1 MLQLLSKIPPMLQL
15 PSPIGR
21 WVGSA
26 TCGAVLLGLLLAEGT
41 GKKSGRLL
49 AENQPVAATKA
60 APAGAGPER
69 LPVRLLAEAE
79 DFTIKSGWE
88 IVPYRENYFA
98 CTFAITFL
106 SRMACLGA
114 PEQLSPGQTAIA
126 EQTIHVPYEDTYELL
141 VRYEQPYD
149 FSCEF
154 TVEVEQKGKVAARWD
169 CGRLQDPKIW
179 AFNNHKREPMVRY
192 SWSATDNIVWQH
204 PGQVRLEG
212 GAATLRL
219 LATAQLEGG
228 RPRRQAAR
236 RHVDVVCLT
245 NDRAGMERQKKTGY
259 LEFDGWLVQDGDLFL
274 RITNPADAPAPVAVT
289 LPPMQAQHSPYWVH
303 VREWPTTLVLRQGRA
318 VTETAYQ
325 LAGPRSQQ
333 VRSEHLAPLLPWPKV
348 IPEEQYLRP
357 GDRSAWVPLG
367 QSCDALNTGQ
377 WAAQVQYFR
386 PSAKGQPPKGG
397 KPRDSQEVY
406 LRYEFGIPD
415 GQGGIRVI
423 KDVTVRAPLA
433 ERTAYT
439 FDIPGCVHPNPA
451 LANILKQRYWLPHIR
466 TQKEALAYLLAE
478 VKKFPPVGRVPER
491 LLIYGISAGDTEE
504 GRQLALALGD
514 NTTVGGRG
522 KKRGLI
528 AHWGNTD
535 LKWIEQQ
542 VTKRAGG
549 LSDVLIV
556 SYGDEIH
563 LPADKMTDA
572 EFAAWLQARGVQY
585 DGPIRFTNDRND
597 PLFYYSQL
605 AAKEKG
611 GARYAA
617 ATAYYKTHGVLT
629 GANYSPHANYLVSEI
644 DYIRPF
650 KLRAMSMPWTEDYAW
665 QVAEFSPQVVGYLL
679 SGLRAGAKYDRLP
692 IHMYVMPHSPGQIPR
707 EFRQSFYC
715 SIAHGAKII
724 NYFTATPLSVAYT
737 ENYVDTEDLPMW
749 RMIHR
754 CTHEA
759 GIFEDYVVD
768 GWVRPGRV
776 ALLLSSVDELITG
789 VNNFSLAL
797 HNNERKALYFALRH
811 AQVPVDFLSEDDVI
825 EGRAQ
830 DYAVIYVTQQYLH
843 SRCLAALQ
851 KWVEAGG
858 TLVALCG
865 GGFRNEFQ
873 KDNPAAAA
881 LYGVESGPIQT
892 DPALVPRYLQGNAN
906 APFFPKQDLP
916 RYEPWDY
923 ASWDGS
929 LLRGKA
935 EAGKAE
941 AGKAGAGGQ
950 GDPHR
955 RIEKV
960 PVVAWKQALTV
971 KTAQVAGRFRDGT
984 PAVTVQRHGRGR
996 AVLFAFLPGQAYLR
1010 SGLPL
1015 RPVDRGASPHSYAH
1029 FLPTQLDRHLRARL
1043 VEDFL
1048 PPDDARLRP
1057 VLVEAELVETTCI
1070 DTPALQGQPARLA
1083 IPLINWSGRPIPQL
1097 NVLIRDLPQV
1107 RRIRSVERGELQYTQ
1122 TPEGLRLNVPLDV
1135 ADMLLI
1141 DR

>member
-1 MLQLLSKIPPMLQL
+1 ML
-15 PSPIGR
+15 
-21 WVGSA
+21 
-26 TCGAVLLGLLLAEGT
+26 GAALLALFLSDSVGQELSEQTDRWMAQEQQSLGAL
-41 GKKSGRLL
+41 GKTRGLSSFVSGG
-49 AENQPVAATKA
+49 VAQKQQSSGAL
-60 APAGAGPER
+60 GAGQER
-69 LPVRLLAEAE
+69 LPVRLMAEAE
-79 DFTIKSGWE
+79 DFTVRSPGWE
-88 IVPYRENYFA
+88 VVPYRDNYFA

-114 PEQLSPGQTAIA
+114 PEQLPPGQTAIA
-126 EQTIHVPYEDTYELL
+126 EQIIQVPYDDTYELL

-154 TVEVEQKGKVAARWD
+154 TVEVEQHGKVVARFD

-192 SWSATDNIVWQH
+192 TWSASDNIVWQH
-204 PGQVRLEG
+204 PGQLQLKG
-212 GAATLRL
+212 GPATLRL

-245 NDRAGMERQKKTGY
+245 NDRAGMEQQKKAGY
-259 LEFDGWLVQDGDLFL
+259 LEFDGWLVQDGDLL
-274 RITNPADAPAPVAVT
+274 VRITNPEDAGVPVVVT

-303 VREWPTTLVLRQGRA
+303 VRDWPTTLVLRRGRA
-318 VTETAYQ
+318 VTPMAYQ
-325 LAGPRSQQ
+325 WTGPRSHQ
-333 VRSEHLAPLLPWPKV
+333 VRPEHLAPIVSWPKV
-348 IPEEQYLRP
+348 IPEDQYLRP
-357 GDRSAWVPLG
+357 GERSGWVPLG

-377 WAAQVQYFR
+377 WTPQVQYL
-386 PSAKGQPPKGG
+386 PSPAKGKSPQNVAPKG
-397 KPRDSQEVY
+397 KEPQDIY
-406 LRYEFGIPD
+406 LRFEFGVPD

-423 KDVTVRAPLA
+423 KDITVRAA
-433 ERTAYT
+433 ASERIAYT

-451 LANILKQRYWLPHIR
+451 LTHILKQRYWLPQIR
-466 TQKEALAYLLAE
+466 TQKEALSQLLAE
-478 VKKFPPVGRVPER
+478 VRKFPPVGKVPER
-491 LLIYGISAGDTEE
+491 LLIYGISAGDSEE

-514 NTTVGGRG
+514 NTGIRGKG
-522 KKRGLI
+522 KKRSLV
-528 AHWGNTD
+528 AHWPNTD

-542 VTKRAGG
+542 VAKHPGG
-549 LSDVLIV
+549 LDDVLIV

-572 EFAAWLQARGVQY
+572 EFADWLKARGVQY

-617 ATAYYKTHGVLT
+617 ATAYYKSKGVLT
-629 GANYSPHANYLVSEI
+629 GANYSPHANYLVTEI

-692 IHMYVMPHSPGQIPR
+692 IHMYVMPHSPGQIPS

-737 ENYVDTEDLPMW
+737 ENYVDTDDLAMW

-768 GWVRPGRV
+768 GMVRPGRV
-776 ALLLSSVDELITG
+776 GLLLSSVDELITG

-797 HNNERKALYFALRH
+797 HNNERKAIYFALRH

-830 DYAVIYVTQQYLH
+830 NYAVIYVTQQYLH
-843 SRCLAALQ
+843 SRCLAALH

-873 KDNPAAAA
+873 KENPAAVA
-881 LYGVESGPIQT
+881 LYGVRGGPIQT
-892 DPALVPRYLQGNAN
+892 DPNLVPRYLLGNAN
-906 APFFPKQDLP
+906 APFFAKQDLP

-929 LLRGKA
+929 LIVAKQS
-935 EAGKAE
+935 
-941 AGKAGAGGQ
+941 GAKGTDQ
-950 GDPHR
+950 TETNR

-960 PVVAWKQALTV
+960 PVIAWKQPLTV
-971 KTAQVAGRFRDGT
+971 TTAQVAGQFRDGT

-1015 RPVDRGASPHSYAH
+1015 RPVDRGANAQSYAH
-1029 FLPTQLDRHLRARL
+1029 FLPTDMDRHLRARL
-1043 VEDFL
+1043 VDDFL
-1048 PPDDARLRP
+1048 PADDASSRP
-1057 VLVEAELVETTCI
+1057 VLVDAELVETTCI
-1070 DTPALQGQPARLA
+1070 DTPAIQGQPARLA
-1083 IPLINWSGRPIPQL
+1083 VPLINWSGKSLSQV
-1097 NVLIRDLPQV
+1097 NVLIRDLGQV
-1107 RRIRSVERGELQYTQ
+1107 QRVRSVERGELQYTQ
-1122 TPEGLRLNVPLDV
+1122 TPGGLRISLPLDV
-1135 ADMLLI
+1135 ADILLI